1 MRRHGYTLIELLIV
15 ITIVGIGASA
25 VILSVRGNETRRL
38 GEDADRLGALFR
50 MAQGE
55 ARVSGRALLWEADLG
70 GYSFRWVEPSTEILL
85 PEELNRR
92 RTWSVDVR
100 RIDNTR
106 LLFSREPLREPAV
119 VEITTAGDAMRL
131 ELDALGEPR
140 RCTGTQCAA
149 SR

>member
-1 MRRHGYTLIELLIV
+1 MRSPGYTLIELLVAIS
-15 ITIVGIGASA
+15 IIGIGASV
-25 VILSVRGNETRRL
+25 VILSVRGNEARRL

-50 MAQGE
+50 MAQAE

-70 GYSFRWVEPSTEILL
+70 GYSFRWAEPGTEILL
-85 PEELNRR
+85 PEELSRR

-119 VEITTAGDAMRL
+119 VEISTAGDAMRV
-131 ELDALGEPR
+131 ELDALGESR
-140 RCTGTQCAA
+140 RCTGIECAA

>member
-1 MRRHGYTLIELLIV
+1 MRSDGYTLVELLVV
-15 ITIVGIGASA
+15 ITIIAVGAG
-25 VILSVRGNETRRL
+25 VVTLSVRGNETRKL

-55 ARVSGRALLWEADLG
+55 ARISGRALVWEADLG
-70 GYSFRWVEPSTEILL
+70 GYRFRWAEPATDIVLAD
-85 PEELNRR
+85 ELSRR

-119 VEITTAGDAMRL
+119 VEIITAGDAMRV
-131 ELDALGEPR
+131 ELDALGESR
-140 RCTGTQCAA
+140 RCIGGQCAA